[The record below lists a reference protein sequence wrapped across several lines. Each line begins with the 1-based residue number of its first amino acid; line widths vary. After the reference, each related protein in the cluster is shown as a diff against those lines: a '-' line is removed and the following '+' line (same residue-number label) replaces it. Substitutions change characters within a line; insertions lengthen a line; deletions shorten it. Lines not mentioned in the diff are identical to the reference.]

1 MPAKRLLRSRD
12 KRFRI
17 LFQEHPQPMWI
28 LDPKGQHL
36 EANAAACTLY
46 GYSPEEFAQLS
57 IGDIQSPEDARR
69 FLSELH
75 NPARPAAS
83 EWRHHTKDSRWID
96 VEIALH
102 KIDFGG
108 EGAELAVLMDITGR
122 RQLEDQLRQSQK
134 MEALGL
140 LTGGVAHDFNNLLT
154 IITGYS
160 QIILGKL
167 SVGDPNRHFAEQI
180 VKASERAGELT
191 GRLLQFSRRRVPQ
204 SKVIDVNQV
213 VNGLGTM
220 MRRLLGEEIELQF
233 NLAADLGSVNAD
245 TGRIEQVLLNLAVN
259 SRDAMAHGGTLTIET
274 ANVVVE
280 QAGVVKPGSYVVLT
294 VKDTGTG
301 MDAATQAHAFE
312 PFFTTK
318 REGSGTGLGLYT
330 VAGIVKQSGGAVE
343 LKSQPGQGTSFRV
356 YLPRVDRTPATLE
369 AAAPKMAVAGGAET
383 ILLVEDDEM
392 VRTLVRETMESNG
405 YRVLEASDPL
415 EAHVVAG
422 NYGHAIDLLIT
433 DVVMP
438 KASGPQLA
446 KELIRV
452 NPGLKVLYMSGHT
465 EHAISKR
472 GVRRKEV
479 AFLPKPFTPAQLIAK
494 VREVLENGGRTNQ
507 AGE

>member
-1 MPAKRLLRSRD
+1 
-12 KRFRI
+12 
-17 LFQEHPQPMWI
+17 MWI
-28 LDPKGQHL
+28 LDSNGQHM
-36 EANAAACTLY
+36 EANAAACLLY
-46 GYSPEEFAQLS
+46 GYSPEEFAHLS
-57 IGDIQSPEDARR
+57 VGDIQSSEDTRR
-69 FLSELH
+69 FLTELH

-83 EWRHHTKDSRWID
+83 EWRHHTKDGRWID

-102 KIDFGG
+102 RIQFGG
-108 EGAELAVLMDITGR
+108 EEAELAVLMDITGR

-167 SVGDPNRHFAEQI
+167 PESDPNHHFAEQI
-180 VKASERAGELT
+180 VKAAERAGELT
-191 GRLLQFSRRRVPQ
+191 SRLLQFSRRRVPQ
-204 SKVIDVNQV
+204 SKIIDLNQV
-213 VNGLGTM
+213 VNSLGTM

-259 SRDAMAHGGTLTIET
+259 SRDAMPHGGTLTIET
-274 ANVVVE
+274 ANITVE
-280 QAGVVKPGSYVVLT
+280 KGGAVKPGAYAVLT
-294 VKDTGTG
+294 VNDNGTG
-301 MDAATQAHAFE
+301 MDAATQTHVFE

-318 REGSGTGLGLYT
+318 RAGSGTGLGLYT

-343 LKSQPGQGTSFRV
+343 LKSQPGRGTSFRV
-356 YLPRVDRTPATLE
+356 YLPRVDRPPVIVK
-369 AAAPKMAVAGGAET
+369 AAAPKTAAAGGAET

-415 EAHVVAG
+415 EAHIVAG
-422 NYGHAIDLLIT
+422 KYPGAIQLLIT
-433 DVVMP
+433 DVIMP
-438 KASGPQLA
+438 KASGPELA
-446 KELIRV
+446 KELLRLS
-452 NPGLKVLYMSGHT
+452 PGLKVLFMSGHT
-465 EHAISKR
+465 DRTISKR

-494 VREVLENGGRTNQ
+494 VRDVLEDSGRTNH
-507 AGE
+507 ARE